1 MSDYSLPYTEE
12 DAKFDNRRARAIAKI
27 RKMPAEN
34 LTVGDIEDVI
44 TVLRKY
50 RSDLNKHDVEV
61 IEKILST
68 HRIDHHCR

>member
-1 MSDYSLPYTEE
+1 MSDYSPPYTEE
-12 DAKFDNRRARAIAKI
+12 DAKFDNRRDRAIAKI

-50 RSDLNKHDVEV
+50 RSDLNKHDVGV

-68 HRIDHHCR
+68 HRMDHHCR